1 MSCNI
6 SCLSLTFTKEF
17 TVAAADNALMS
28 AIDANTAA
36 DLSESIA
43 GAEADANIQADVD
56 SNEAAADASFAAM
69 KSVQTIDG
77 SIAHDGSAIVFV
89 ASAGSELQMGGGT
102 VGESV
107 KVKSKVADG
116 DITISGDIEGM
127 MASSVTVSDNGAV
140 TLVCDG
146 AMWWI
151 M

>member
-1 MSCNI
+1 MTARANGDAA
-6 SCLSLTFTKEF
+6 E
-17 TVAAADNALMS
+17 AAARTNAILAESNARQAAIS
-28 AIDANTAA
+28 A
-36 DLSESIA
+36 L
-43 GAEADANIQADVD
+43 QADVD
-56 SNEAAADASFAAM
+56 SNESAADASFAAM
-69 KSVQTIDG
+69 KSVQQING
-77 SIAHDGSAIVFV
+77 SVAHDGSAIVFV
-89 ASAGSELQMGGGT
+89 GSAGSELQMGGGS

-127 MASSVTVSDNGAV
+127 MAGSVTISDNGAV